1 MEGTHTV
8 LRLYKPIHELCFIS
22 LYFPTRKS
30 QGFSRAAREVQPL
43 CGNQH
48 EERGEDP
55 GRTKQR
61 RQYYNSADEVQ
72 SCEDTKGAVS
82 QIHWLAIEHHQLLTD
97 LLSLCSECADRLKMG
112 NQDGKIQSEG
122 EHGVSSSN
130 FTLPQSVEYK
140 KASRVRK
147 LKKLGSK
154 KMDSAEDF
162 LQSKLKKKV
171 QMGAASEFS
180 LGKDPETPGS
190 GSYVSVSSEP
200 FLPMDEDFH
209 IANDGWDF
217 MEESRF
223 ECEIDCGALSE
234 FDNQLRLD
242 YEKPIGNVRGRIDSS
257 GTKREETFGGN
268 DDRLNP
274 RSDNIAR
281 KDMERSLIE
290 QPVSHSCLDVEGI
303 YRKASGQEEI
313 SRLHKKK
320 PSSPIDASSR
330 SSNLRSWT
338 RSPTS
343 NSISGVFNVSYPPT
357 NTLRIMSPVLSPLSS
372 QLPSPQMNHR
382 IVLVPEED
390 DDGNKR
396 PSRDGQVNTEV
407 IDNNGNRRTAS
418 RLDLNLGNQFNPNGA
433 TTSGKRL
440 LFCFKLKKKLCEGA
454 CKIKLSSCPIFVTCS
469 LIVKID

>member
-8 LRLYKPIHELCFIS
+8 LRLYKPIHELCFIN

-30 QGFSRAAREVQPL
+30 RGFSQAAREVQPL

-48 EERGEDP
+48 EDP
-55 GRTKQR
+55 GKSKQR
-61 RQYYNSADEVQ
+61 HQYYSSADEVQ
-72 SCEDTKGAVS
+72 SFQSCEETKGAIA
-82 QIHWLAIEHHQLLTD
+82 QLHWLAVEHHQLLTD

-112 NQDGKIQSEG
+112 NQDGKIQLEG
-122 EHGVSSSN
+122 ENDVN
-130 FTLPQSVEYK
+130 FTLPQSLEYK

-147 LKKLGSK
+147 LRKLGSK
-154 KMDSAEDF
+154 KMDSAEEF
-162 LQSKLKKKV
+162 LQSKMKKKV
-171 QMGAASEFS
+171 LMGAASEFFP

-223 ECEIDCGALSE
+223 ECEIDCAALSE

-242 YEKPIGNVRGRIDSS
+242 YEKPIGNEHGCINSS
-257 GTKREETFGGN
+257 GAKRQEIFRGN
-268 DDRLNP
+268 DDRLN
-274 RSDNIAR
+274 SDNIAR

-290 QPVSHSCLDVEGI
+290 KPVSHSCLDVEGI
-303 YRKASGQEEI
+303 YQKASGQEEI
-313 SRLHKKK
+313 NRLHGNKKQ
-320 PSSPIDASSR
+320 SSPIDAR
-330 SSNLRSWT
+330 RSNLRSWT

-343 NSISGVFNVSYPPT
+343 NSFSGVFNVSYPAS
-357 NTLRIMSPVLSPLSS
+357 NSLRIMSPVLSPMSS

-382 IVLVPEED
+382 IVLLPEED

-396 PSRDGQVNTEV
+396 SSRDEQVNTEV

-418 RLDLNLGNQFNPNGA
+418 RLELNLGNHFNPNGA
-433 TTSGKRL
+433 TTSGKRTYL
-440 LFCFKLKKKLCEGA
+440 N
-454 CKIKLSSCPIFVTCS
+454 
-469 LIVKID
+469 